1 MTALNHTGPLFQNHP
16 SAQQSPVCE
25 GSVGLRE
32 SPCLPWRGLGF
43 STGWPALFKNWL
55 GCSETLF
62 FKEKHSWT
70 CSKRGKKK
78 VRTLIQRASSPS
90 GRVRVW
96 KYCKSSENSVAHPSG
111 EKLMVGVL
119 RGEPR
124 PPCTWSK
131 AVPTSSCASVWGKT
145 DVPGSG
151 PRACLCKQ
159 GPRRTSTGGIYHP

>member
-1 MTALNHTGPLFQNHP
+1 
-16 SAQQSPVCE
+16 
-25 GSVGLRE
+25 
-32 SPCLPWRGLGF
+32 
-43 STGWPALFKNWL
+43 
-55 GCSETLF
+55 
-62 FKEKHSWT
+62 
-70 CSKRGKKK
+70 
-78 VRTLIQRASSPS
+78 
-90 GRVRVW
+90 
-96 KYCKSSENSVAHPSG
+96 
-111 EKLMVGVL
+111 MVGVL